1 MRVPTSRHF
10 QERKVGTVL
19 AWYNNKWAYQLLTK
33 DEHQNYIQNFM
44 ASTTSFDKTGVRN
57 YALVTA
63 AYWGFTVTDGALRML
78 VLLYFH
84 TLGYSPFEVAMLFLF
99 YEIFGIVTNLFGGW
113 IGSQL
118 GVKLTLYG
126 GIALQ
131 IGALLMMTPV
141 NEAWALAL
149 AIPYVMAAQ
158 AVSGI
163 AKDLTKMSSKSA
175 IRLVIPQE
183 AQSSLFKWVAILTG
197 SKNALKGVGF
207 FLGSV
212 LLAVF
217 GYVNALLIMAGGL
230 FLILLS
236 SRWLPSGMGKI
247 KAKIKFRQLFSKS
260 REINILSAAR
270 FFLFGARDV
279 WFVVGLPVFLYS
291 QLNWTFEQVGGFLAI
306 WVIGYGIV
314 QSLAP
319 TLLKRFGSG
328 NPPQASTIRF
338 WTGFLTAMPVA
349 IALSLQAGL
358 PPGRTIVIGLM
369 AFGIVFAFNSAV
381 HSYLVLAYTEG
392 DKVALNVGFYYM
404 ANSGGR
410 LAGTVLS
417 GVIFQL
423 YGLVGC
429 LWISA
434 IFVLLAEL
442 ITLKLS
448 NPKSERAIAQ
458 KVQ

>member
-1 MRVPTSRHF
+1 MTP
-10 QERKVGTVL
+10 
-19 AWYNNKWAYQLLTK
+19 
-33 DEHQNYIQNFM
+33 
-44 ASTTSFDKTGVRN
+44 STTAETIGVRN

-63 AYWGFTVTDGALRML
+63 AYWGFTLTDGALRML

-84 TLGYSPFEVAMLFLF
+84 TLGYTPLEVAMLFLF
-99 YEIFGIVTNLFGGW
+99 YEIFGIVTNFLGGW
-113 IGSQL
+113 IGSQF

-131 IGALLMMTPV
+131 IIALLLMVPV
-141 NEAWALAL
+141 DESWAIAV
-149 AIPYVMAAQ
+149 AVPYVMLAQ
-158 AVSGI
+158 AFSGV

-175 IRLVIPQE
+175 IRLVIPKD

-207 FLGSV
+207 FIGSV
-212 LLAVF
+212 MLASL
-217 GYVNALLIMAGGL
+217 GYVNALLTMAGL
-230 FLILLS
+230 LLLIMIS

-247 KAKIKFRQLFSKS
+247 KAKIKFTQLFSKS

-291 QLNWTFEQVGGFLAI
+291 QLNWSFQQVGGFLAI
-306 WVIGYGIV
+306 WVIGYGII

-319 TLLKRFGSG
+319 TLLNRFGSG
-328 NPPQASTIRF
+328 RPPQAGTIRF
-338 WTGFLTAMPVA
+338 WTGFLIAVPASIA
-349 IALSLQAGL
+349 IALQMDRPAGQ
-358 PPGRTIVIGLM
+358 TIILGLM
-369 AFGIVFAFNSAV
+369 FFGLVFAFNSAV
-381 HSYLVLAYTEG
+381 HSYLVLAYTDD

-417 GVIFQL
+417 GLIFQL

-429 LWISA
+429 LWVSA
-434 IFVLLAEL
+434 LCVLIAEI
-442 ITLKLS
+442 ITLNLP
-448 NPKSERAIAQ
+448 NPKTPGAIA
-458 KVQ
+458 

>member
-1 MRVPTSRHF
+1 MTSS
-10 QERKVGTVL
+10 
-19 AWYNNKWAYQLLTK
+19 
-33 DEHQNYIQNFM
+33 IP
-44 ASTTSFDKTGVRN
+44 FDQVGVRK
-57 YALVTA
+57 YAIVTA
-63 AYWGFTVTDGALRML
+63 AYWGFTITDGALRML

-84 TLGYSPFEVAMLFLF
+84 TLGYTPLEVAMLFLF
-99 YEIFGIVTNLFGGW
+99 YEIFGIATNVLGGW
-113 IGSQL
+113 IGSQF

-131 IGALLMMTPV
+131 IGALLLMTPV
-141 NEAWALAL
+141 NESWAIALAV
-149 AIPYVMAAQ
+149 PYVMGAQ
-158 AVSGI
+158 AISGV

-212 LLAVF
+212 LLAAF
-217 GYVNALLIMAGGL
+217 GYVHALLIMAAAL

-236 SRWLPSGMGKI
+236 SRWLSSGMGKI
-247 KAKIKFRQLFSKS
+247 KAKVTFRQLFSKS

-291 QLNWTFEQVGGFLAI
+291 QLNWSFEQVGGFLAI

-319 TLLKRFGSG
+319 TLLQKFGSG
-328 NPPQASTIRF
+328 QPPQASTIRF
-338 WTGFLTAMPVA
+338 WTGFLTAVPAA
-349 IALSLQAGL
+349 IALALQS
-358 PPGRTIVIGLM
+358 GRSPSQTIVIGLM
-369 AFGIVFAFNSAV
+369 VFGIVFAFNSAV
-381 HSYLVLAYTEG
+381 HSYLVLAYTED

-417 GVIFQL
+417 GLIFQL

-429 LWISA
+429 LWTSA

-442 ITLKLS
+442 ITLKLP
-448 NPKSERAIAQ
+448 NPKSGKPLAWKTRGGD
-458 KVQ
+458 